1 MKHALAQVVQVI
13 PYPTSDPPIIDREG
27 YFTAVLAVS
36 VEAITGDPTSAKLAV
51 SLQHCDTE
59 SGTFVEVND
68 PVKIIG
74 HTPGAVEA
82 GKLYNVDMDLL
93 ACKRYIK
100 AYATVMFEGG
110 TDPAATT
117 ASALALGD
125 KTSQPV

>member
-1 MKHALAQVVQVI
+1 MKHSLAQVVQVI
-13 PYPTSDPPIIDREG
+13 PYPAGDPPVIDREG

-36 VEAITGDPTSAKLAV
+36 VGAITGDPTSANLTV

-59 SGTFVEVND
+59 DGDFQEVKD

-74 HTPGAVEA
+74 HTPGTVDA

-100 AYATVMFEGG
+100 AFAAVTFEGG
-110 TDPAATT
+110 TSPAATMD
-117 ASALALGD
+117 SALALGD